1 VNRLAQQS
9 SPYLQQHADNPVDWY
24 PWGPEAIQRAQREN
38 KPIFL
43 SIGYSACHWCHVME
57 HESFE
62 DEEIARF
69 LNEHFVSI
77 KVDREER
84 PDLDAIYMQALQVYL
99 AMSGSPQGGGWPLS
113 MFLTPDLRPF
123 FGGTYWPPRSDN
135 RYGRPGFLDVLRAV
149 ARFWSQQPEATQQ
162 QAEQITAYLQQE
174 APQGSREALSVEL
187 LWRAAEQMQRHFD
200 ARHGGFGR
208 APKFPHALDVRLLL
222 RLWHRDPRAE
232 LLHMALHTLEH
243 MARGG
248 IHDQLGGGFHRYTV
262 DERWLVPHFEK
273 MLYDNALLA
282 RCYAEACQA
291 TGQEAWGDVARRTCD
306 YVLRDMTHPEGP
318 FYSAT
323 DADSE
328 GEEGKYFVW
337 TPDEIRH
344 ILGPDDARTFCYVY
358 DVTQPGNFEGRNIL
372 HLPKTISQCAK
383 LLECDEEALVRQLEQ
398 CRRQLLAARQQ
409 RVPPARDEKVLANW
423 NALMTD
429 ALAFA
434 SAALGEPRYLQ
445 AAERSAQFMWQH
457 MRRSDG
463 RLYHTWRDGT
473 ASVPGFLD
481 DHAGWIDALI
491 TLYEASAD
499 EQYVDQALQLAEV
512 VQRHFA
518 DADSGTYFF
527 VADDHERL
535 IARHRDV
542 QDNPTPSGNA
552 LVAQAFVR
560 LGQLTARADLYH
572 SAQRTLQAFS
582 GVMRD
587 SPLFAGQMLLALDR
601 MLGPAYELVLLGRR
615 GDAASLAAW
624 QAIVQ
629 HYLPRS
635 VLAAREIDVPGRAA
649 ADPVRHSPALQGLF
663 AGKEAP
669 ERPALYVCREQTCHA
684 PLVGLEQIARCVQ
697 QMAQPPAQ

>member
-1 VNRLAQQS
+1 MNRLAQQT

-24 PWGPEAIQRAQREN
+24 PWGPEALQRARDEN

-149 ARFWSQQPEATQQ
+149 ARFWSEQRAVTQQ
-162 QAEQITAYLQQE
+162 QAAQITAYLQQE
-174 APQGSREALSVEL
+174 APPAGEHALSVDL

-222 RLWHRDPRAE
+222 RLWHRDPRE
-232 LLHMALHTLEH
+232 HLLHMAVHTLEH

-248 IHDQLGGGFHRYTV
+248 IYDHLGGGFHRYAV
-262 DERWLVPHFEK
+262 DARWLVPHFEK

-282 RCYAEACQA
+282 RCYAEAYQA
-291 TGQEAWGDVARRTCD
+291 TGQSDWAEVARQTCD
-306 YVLRDMTHPEGP
+306 YVLRDMTHAEGP

-337 TPDEIRH
+337 TPAEIQRV
-344 ILGPDDARTFCYVY
+344 LGPDDARTFCYVY
-358 DVTQPGNFEGRNIL
+358 DVTEEGNFEGHSIL
-372 HLPKTISQCAK
+372 HLPKTMAQCAK
-383 LLECDEEALVRQLEQ
+383 LLGCDEESLRRQLASS
-398 CRRQLLAARQQ
+398 RQKLLAARYE
-409 RVPPARDEKVLANW
+409 RVPPARDEK

-445 AAERSAQFMWQH
+445 AAQRAAQFVWQH
-457 MRRSDG
+457 LRRPDG
-463 RLYHTWRDGT
+463 RLYHTWRDGRAT
-473 ASVPGFLD
+473 VPGFLD
-481 DHAGWIDALI
+481 DHTAWIDALV
-491 TLYEASAD
+491 TLYEASGV
-499 EQYVDQALQLAEV
+499 EPYIDQALELADL

-518 DADSGTYFF
+518 DGTSGTYFF
-527 VADDHERL
+527 VADDHEPL
-535 IARHRDV
+535 IARQRDV

-552 LVAQAFVR
+552 LAAQAFLR
-560 LGQLTARADLYH
+560 LGQLTGRSDLYRA
-572 SAQRTLQAFS
+572 AQRTLQAFS
-582 GVMRD
+582 GVMHD

-601 MLGPAYELVLLGRR
+601 MLGPSYELVLLGRH
-615 GDAASLAAW
+615 GDDASVRAW

-629 HYLPRS
+629 RYLPR
-635 VLAAREIDVPGRAA
+635 VVFAAREIDSPGRMATEPPRRSAA
-649 ADPVRHSPALQGLF
+649 LEGLF
-663 AGKEAP
+663 AGKQIEQ
-669 ERPALYVCREQTCHA
+669 RPALYVCREQTCQA
-684 PLVGLEQIARCVQ
+684 PLVGLEAIQQHVQ
-697 QMAQPPAQ
+697 QMAQPPAG